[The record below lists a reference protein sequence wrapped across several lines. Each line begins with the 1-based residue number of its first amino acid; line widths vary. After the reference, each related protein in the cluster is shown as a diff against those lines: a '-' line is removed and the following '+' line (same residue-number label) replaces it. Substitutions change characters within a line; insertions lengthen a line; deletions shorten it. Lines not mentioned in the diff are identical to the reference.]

1 MTKTTR
7 PSTSNPSST
16 LRRCDARRM
25 MRIAQ
30 MTTNPKPT
38 LTSRMTRSTMV
49 HRAATTAMVMVIKK
63 AVLARSQKVKQQ
75 VGRRSPRRSVRKSI
89 TSSSTSVSLASTVSA
104 RGQRL
109 QGMSRASRPFPSKIC
124 VQFTGRLM
132 VMAKRFNQLKYCT
145 TFIRF
150 IGRYLYLCR
159 RRKGPRVSRAPTR
172 AVLASF
178 RRR

>member
-1 MTKTTR
+1 
-7 PSTSNPSST
+7 
-16 LRRCDARRM
+16 
-25 MRIAQ
+25 
-30 MTTNPKPT
+30 
-38 LTSRMTRSTMV
+38 LTSRMTRSTMVHRAATTAMVRSTMV

-89 TSSSTSVSLASTVSA
+89 TSSSTSVSLTSTVSA